1 MWTRRSILAL
11 PMAVLAQEPPKKGG
25 WRKATEEEI
34 RATSQPIGPAPTTTG
49 DVVFRTEVR
58 QVRVDA
64 EVYDATGV
72 IQGLDRT
79 DFRVFDN
86 GQERDVASTS
96 QDELPLDVL
105 LLFDV
110 SGSMRP
116 AIQGV
121 ADSAS
126 EAFAQLKKGD
136 RVAVM
141 SFHSESHLL
150 LSFSTNLDRVGDVI
164 DQRILG
170 GHFGGGTLIQNAV
183 SDATD
188 VFLRDSERNRRR
200 AIVVITDN
208 EGQRTRREESLL
220 TALWEADVT
229 VCGLLVGGGFG
240 GHGGPRRVR
249 IPRGVMSPG
258 TIPLDLALRVG
269 VDGLAEKTG
278 GELVPGERAHAFA
291 GLVKRLRQRYAIY
304 YSMPTGT
311 AGEQRQVR
319 VDLADAARSRFPQA
333 RVRCRKGYVIPA

>member
-1 MWTRRSILAL
+1 MLTRRSILVL
-11 PMAVLAQEPPKKGG
+11 PAVAFAQDEAPKKGG
-25 WRKATEEEI
+25 WRKATDAEM
-34 RATSQPIGPAPTTTG
+34 RTAGQPAAEAPTG
-49 DVVFRTEVR
+49 DVVFRAEVR

-64 EVYDATGV
+64 EVYDSAGV
-72 IQGLDRT
+72 IQGLQRT

-86 GQERDVASTS
+86 SQERDVADSS
-96 QDELPLDVL
+96 QDELPLDIL

-116 AIQGV
+116 AIQRV

-141 SFHSESHLL
+141 SFHSDSRLL
-150 LSFSTNLDRVGDVI
+150 LSFTSNLDRVGDVI

-183 SDATD
+183 ADATE
-188 VFLRDSERNRRR
+188 VFQRDSERNRRR

-208 EGQRTRREESLL
+208 EGQRTRREEGLL
-220 TALWEADVT
+220 TGLWEADVT
-229 VCGLLVGGGFG
+229 LCGLLVGAGYT
-240 GHGGPRRVR
+240 RRMR

-258 TIPLDLALRVG
+258 SIPIDLALRVG
-269 VDGLAEKTG
+269 VDGLAEKSG
-278 GELVPGERAHAFA
+278 GELVPGENPHAFA
-291 GLVKRLRQRYAIY
+291 GLMKRLRQRYAIY

-319 VDLADAARSRFPQA
+319 VDLADAARARHPQA

>member
-1 MWTRRSILAL
+1 MWCRRSILAL
-11 PMAVLAQEPPKKGG
+11 PVAAFAQEAPKKGG
-25 WRKATEEEI
+25 WRKATEEEL
-34 RATSQPIGPAPTTTG
+34 RAAGQPIVAEQPAG
-49 DVVFRTEVR
+49 EVIFRADVR

-64 EVYDATGV
+64 EVYDSTGV
-72 IQGLDRT
+72 IQGLERT

-86 GQERDVASTS
+86 GDERDVASSS

-105 LLFDV
+105 LLFDI

-116 AIQGV
+116 AIQRV

-141 SFHSESHLL
+141 TFHFDSRLL
-150 LSFSTNLDRVGDVI
+150 LPFTHDLDRVGDVI
-164 DQRILG
+164 DRQVLG

-183 SDATD
+183 ADATE
-188 VFLRDSERNRRR
+188 VFQRDSQRNRRR

-220 TALWEADVT
+220 TGLWEADVT
-229 VCGLLVGGGFG
+229 LCGLLVGGGYLAY
-240 GHGGPRRVR
+240 PRRMR
-249 IPRGVMSPG
+249 IPRGVFSPG
-258 TIPLDLALRVG
+258 SLPIDLALRVG

-278 GELVPGERAHAFA
+278 GELVPGENAHAFA
-291 GLVKRLRQRYAIY
+291 GLMKRLRQRYAIY
-304 YSMPTGT
+304 YSMPKGV

-319 VDLADAARSRFPQA
+319 VELANGARARFPQA
-333 RVRCRKGYVIPA
+333 RVRCRKGYVVPA